1 MAVLAMSSRQTL
13 LTMAGLALAGI
24 TMALIAQYGFDMRP
38 CPWCILQ
45 RLTFVAIALLCLLG
59 AALPLRRLA
68 AGLAIVLALLGSSA
82 ALYQHFVAAK
92 SASCNLTLADKI
104 IDGLRL
110 EALLPSLFQI
120 TGSCADAAVSVLGVP
135 FEFWSLGLF
144 VVLLIVA
151 VPVLFGRR

>member
-1 MAVLAMSSRQTL
+1 MAVPAMTSRQTL